1 LKIEDMDPN
10 LLRNGDIVM
19 VIPKHFT
26 TEGSWS
32 HPGGKLLRAGPDTL
46 TDAELLAV
54 LISSGAP
61 QKSAE
66 QIAQEL
72 ISKFQSFRGMA
83 EQDVKELMKIKG
95 LGQVKL
101 CRIAAAFE
109 IARRI
114 VNQILE
120 EKQA

>member
-1 LKIEDMDPN
+1 
-10 LLRNGDIVM
+10 M

-26 TEGSWS
+26 TEGPWK
-32 HPGGKLLRAGPDTL
+32 HPGGKLLRAGPNTL
-46 TDAELLAV
+46 TDSELLAI

-72 ISKFQSFRGMA
+72 IEKFQSFRGMA

>member
-1 LKIEDMDPN
+1 
-10 LLRNGDIVM
+10 M
-19 VIPKHFT
+19 VIPKNFA
-26 TEGSWS
+26 TEGSWR

-61 QKSAE
+61 KKSAE

-120 EKQA
+120 EKHT

>member
-1 LKIEDMDPN
+1 M
-10 LLRNGDIVM
+10 G
-19 VIPKHFT
+19 IPSHFS
-26 TEGSWS
+26 TEGSWR
-32 HPGGKLLRAGPDTL
+32 HPGGRLLRAGPDTL
-46 TDAELLAV
+46 TDTELLAI
-54 LISSGAP
+54 LISSGTP
-61 QKSAE
+61 RKSAE

-72 ISKFQSFRGMA
+72 MEKFQSFRGMA

-114 VNQILE
+114 VNQVLE

>member
-1 LKIEDMDPN
+1 MT
-10 LLRNGDIVM
+10 
-19 VIPKHFT
+19 IPKNFT
-26 TEGSWS
+26 AEGPWE
-32 HPGGKLLRAGPDTL
+32 HPGGKLLRAGPQTL
-46 TDAELLAV
+46 TDSELLAII
-54 LISSGAP
+54 ISSGTP

-72 ISKFQSFRGMA
+72 IDKFQSFRGMSN
-83 EQDVKELMKIKG
+83 QDVKELMKIKG

-114 VNQILE
+114 VEQVIE
-120 EKQA
+120 EATRTDLSGRVEK

>member
-1 LKIEDMDPN
+1 
-10 LLRNGDIVM
+10 M

-26 TEGSWS
+26 TEGPWR
-32 HPGGKLLRAGPDTL
+32 HPGGKLLRSGPNTSP
-46 TDAELLAV
+46 DAELLAII
-54 LISSGAP
+54 ISSGSP
-61 QKSAE
+61 HKPAE

-72 ISKFQSFRGMA
+72 IEKFESFRGLA
-83 EQDVKELMKIKG
+83 EQDVKEFMKIKG

-114 VNQILE
+114 VNQVLE
-120 EKQA
+120 EQSE

>member
-1 LKIEDMDPN
+1 
-10 LLRNGDIVM
+10 M

-26 TEGSWS
+26 TEGSWR

-46 TDAELLAV
+46 TDAELLAII
-54 LISSGAP
+54 ISSGSP
-61 QKSAE
+61 RKSAE
-66 QIAQEL
+66 EIAEEL
-72 ISKFQSFRGMA
+72 IAEFQSFRGMA
-83 EQDVKELMKIKG
+83 DQDVKEFMRIKG

-114 VNQILE
+114 VNQVLE
-120 EKQA
+120 EQKE

>member
-1 LKIEDMDPN
+1 
-10 LLRNGDIVM
+10 M

-26 TEGSWS
+26 TEGSWR

-83 EQDVKELMKIKG
+83 EKIQ
-95 LGQVKL
+95 GQVL
-101 CRIAAAFE
+101 
-109 IARRI
+109 
-114 VNQILE
+114 QYHIL
-120 EKQA
+120 KR

>member
-1 LKIEDMDPN
+1 
-10 LLRNGDIVM
+10 M

-26 TEGSWS
+26 TEGSWR

-61 QKSAE
+61 QTSAE
-66 QIAQEL
+66 QIALEL

-120 EKQA
+120 EKQT

>member
-1 LKIEDMDPN
+1 
-10 LLRNGDIVM
+10 M

-26 TEGSWS
+26 TEGSWR
-32 HPGGKLLRAGPDTL
+32 HPGGKLLRAGPETL

-66 QIAQEL
+66 QIAQDL

-114 VNQILE
+114 VDQIME
-120 EKQA
+120 EEQT